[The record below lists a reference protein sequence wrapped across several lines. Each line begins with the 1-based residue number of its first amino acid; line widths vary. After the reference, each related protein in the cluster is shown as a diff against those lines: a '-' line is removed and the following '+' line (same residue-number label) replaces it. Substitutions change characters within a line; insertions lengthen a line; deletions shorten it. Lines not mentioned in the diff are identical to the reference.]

1 MPEALHYLSLD
12 EVARRLKAR
21 RLTSVEATRAI
32 LDRIEAID
40 SRLGSY
46 ATVTAERALAE
57 AARFDTE
64 TAAGKSRGR
73 GRGAPQV
80 PRQPPAQPARQ
91 AHGLLEHRSTR
102 V

>member
-64 TAAGKSRGR
+64 TGGSASCCR
-73 GRGAPQV
+73 
-80 PRQPPAQPARQ
+80 
-91 AHGLLEHRSTR
+91 L
-102 V
+102 